1 MKPAPLAPEQLEKL
15 KQLDS
20 CTMAN
25 AIEGFDVRLRNAGFA
40 DSSIRCL
47 FEDFPPMVGYAATVR
62 IRTAVPPMEG
72 HSYFYRLDWLDHVL
86 SIPAPRVVVVQDVDS
101 QPGLGSFIG
110 EVHSSIL
117 QALGSVGVVTSG
129 GVRDVPAVRA
139 MNFPLFARNVCVSHA
154 FAHVF
159 DFGKPVEVG
168 NLEVRPGDLIH
179 GDRHGVQTIPLEIA
193 DKVPARAHR
202 IAEEEQEI
210 IRVCRSA
217 DFSLAKLRNAVTSL
231 GIKRQDIKP

>member
-1 MKPAPLAPEQLEKL
+1 MKRAPLAPEQLEKL
-15 KQLDS
+15 KQFDS
-20 CTMAN
+20 CTIAN
-25 AIEGFDVRLRNAGFA
+25 AIEEFDIRLRNAGFA

-62 IRTAVPPMEG
+62 IRTAEPPMEG
-72 HSYFYRLDWLDHVL
+72 HSYFDRLDWLDHVL
-86 SIPAPRVVVVQDVDS
+86 SIPAPRVVVIQDMDS
-101 QPGLGSFIG
+101 HPGLGSFIG
-110 EVHSSIL
+110 EIHASIL
-117 QALGSVGVVTSG
+117 LALGCVGAVTNG
-129 GVRDVPAVRA
+129 GVRDLPAVRA

-154 FAHVF
+154 FAHIF
-159 DFGKPVEVG
+159 DFGKPLEMG
-168 NLEVRPGDLIH
+168 HLEVQPGDLIH
-179 GDRHGVQTIPLEIA
+179 GDRHGFQTIPVEIA

-217 DFSLAKLRNAVTSL
+217 DFSLTKLRNAVSSL

>member
-1 MKPAPLAPEQLEKL
+1 MKPVPLAPELLEKI
-15 KQLDS
+15 KQIDS
-20 CTMAN
+20 CTIAN
-25 AIEGFDVRLRNAGFA
+25 AIEEFDVRLRNAGFA

-62 IRTAVPPMEG
+62 IRTKEPPMEG

-86 SIPAPRVVVVQDVDS
+86 SIPAPRVVVVQDLDP

-110 EVHSSIL
+110 GVHASIL
-117 QALGSVGVVTSG
+117 HALGCAGAVTNG
-129 GVRDVPAVRA
+129 GVRDIPLARA
-139 MNFPLFARNVCVSHA
+139 MNFSLFARNICVSHA
-154 FAHVF
+154 YSHIL

-168 NLEVRPGDLIH
+168 HLEVQPGDLIH

-217 DFSLAKLRNAVTSL
+217 DFSLAKLRHAVTSL
-231 GIKRQDIKP
+231 GNKRQDIKP

>member
-1 MKPAPLAPEQLEKL
+1 MRPAPLAPERLEQL

-20 CTMAN
+20 CTIAN
-25 AIEGFDVRLRNAGFA
+25 AIEEFDVRLRNAGFA
-40 DSSIRCL
+40 DSSIRCQ

-62 IRTAVPPMEG
+62 IRTTEPPMEG

-86 SIPAPRVVVVQDVDS
+86 SIPGPRVVVVEDLDP

-110 EVHSSIL
+110 EVHASIL
-117 QALGSVGVVTSG
+117 HALGCVGAVTNG

-139 MNFPLFARNVCVSHA
+139 MNFPLFARNICVSHG
-154 FAHVF
+154 FAHIF

-168 NLEVRPGDLIH
+168 HLEVQPGDLIH
-179 GDRHGVQTIPLEIA
+179 GDRHGVQTIPFEIV

-210 IRVCRSA
+210 VRLCRSA
-217 DFSLAKLRNAVTSL
+217 DFSLTKLRHAVTSL
-231 GIKRQDIKP
+231 GVKRQDIKP